1 MRKILSLIL
10 LFVSYQSVFGQLIGP
25 RNPSNMASISQNSI
39 SNLAVFGDTVWIS
52 PLLQRNVGH
61 VNDWIFPSG
70 LDSIS
75 LGDGRAYS
83 IFLAK
88 DTVLAG
94 IGSTSNLDGQ
104 SIDRAFGF
112 YSSTDGGQNWNF
124 ISYKAES
131 NLDTKFQYG
140 ANQITKLPVVVRE
153 QSPPYSVAQRGN
165 VFFSASWASGITRTL
180 DNGITQ
186 ERLLL
191 PPSREDSLDPRKI
204 YSFEFNPRLDN
215 NFLGFSVL
223 IDSKNRVW
231 FGSAGGINWSPN
243 AIYAPK
249 DSIKWYHKSFN
260 TNSSESLP
268 ANWIIHLVE
277 QVGTNRIWMT
287 NWIAQNGESY
297 AISYTDDLGKTFKR
311 FLVGE
316 KIYDVAF
323 YLNSIVAVG
332 DNGIFISHDDGSS
345 WNQIKGIR
353 SSNAFISSNASF
365 YTVDSGT
372 QGVWIGS
379 TEGLIFTSDFEHF
392 EITRVDF
399 PLSGGNQFET
409 PKSDVKT
416 YAYPNPFSPNR
427 HTYARIVFETKSANS
442 NPKISLYDF
451 SMTKIRELTGT
462 LTSAGTYE
470 ALWDGFDGK
479 GRIVANGVAFYV
491 VEVDGKKVNGKILVI
506 D

>member
-1 MRKILSLIL
+1 MKKFLSLIL
-10 LFVSYQSVFGQLIGP
+10 LFVCHQSVFGQIIGP
-25 RNPSNMASISQNSI
+25 RNPSNTLSISQNSI

-52 PLLQRNVGH
+52 PYLQQNIGH
-61 VNDWIFPSG
+61 VNDWIFPTG

-75 LGDGRAYS
+75 IGNGRAYS

-88 DTVLAG
+88 DTILAG
-94 IGSTSNLDGQ
+94 IGNVSNLDGQ

-124 ISYKAES
+124 IPFKTES
-131 NLDTKFQYG
+131 NSETTFNYG
-140 ANQITKLPVVVRE
+140 ANTITQLPVIVRE

-191 PPSREDSLDPRKI
+191 PPTREDSLDPRKT
-204 YSFEFNPRLDN
+204 YTFEFNPRLDN

-231 FGSAGGINWSPN
+231 FGTAGGINWSPN
-243 AIYAPK
+243 AISARK
-249 DSIKWYHKSFN
+249 DSVKWYHKAFN
-260 TNSSESLP
+260 SNSLQSLP
-268 ANWIIHLVE
+268 GNWIIHIVE
-277 QVGTNRIWMT
+277 QVRTNRIWMT
-287 NWIAQNGESY
+287 NWIAQNGEDY

-316 KIYDVAF
+316 KIYDIAF
-323 YLNSIVAVG
+323 FGNSIVAVG
-332 DNGIFISHDDGSS
+332 DNGIFVSPDDGSS

-353 SSNAFISSNASF
+353 SANALISSSASY

-372 QGVWIGS
+372 DGVWIGS
-379 TEGLIFTSDFEHF
+379 SEGLVFTQDFEHF

-399 PLSGGNQFET
+399 PLSGGNQFEPST
-409 PKSDVKT
+409 SAVKT

-427 HTYARIVFETKSANS
+427 HTYARIVFETKSTNANA
-442 NPKISLYDF
+442 KVSLYDF
-451 SMTKIRELTGT
+451 SMTKIRELNAT